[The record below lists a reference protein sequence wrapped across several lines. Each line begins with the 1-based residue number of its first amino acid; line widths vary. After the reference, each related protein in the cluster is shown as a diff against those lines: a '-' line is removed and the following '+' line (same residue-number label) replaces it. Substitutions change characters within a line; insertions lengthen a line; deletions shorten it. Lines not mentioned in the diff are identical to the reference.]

1 VSTTPAVDAIGK
13 IHLEGNIVPASW
25 YQHIS
30 TKDGKPDFVA
40 ITILSDIVYWYR
52 PTEIRDEQTGLVVG
66 YKKKFA
72 ADKLQ
77 RSYDQLAT
85 QFSVSKEQARDACH
99 RLRDAGLIAI
109 EIRHGVRYGQGMIAN
124 NVVYMEPIAAA
135 ILEISYRVTQVGGAK
150 QPTLPPNVDTNT
162 VTSTEISSSLS
173 KGGEPKAKEPE
184 AKTPKQEALESLE
197 KVFFQYG
204 GTLSPPLIERFYA
217 VVDGNPDHPT
227 ERFAHAKKKLEET
240 RSFFKAIDAYRE
252 WTLPKPQSTY
262 QRPKPGIGRA
272 SPPRAEAGPI
282 TPDEKEAKLREWVAA
297 RTKAGMDVPEK
308 LRYLQGAA

>member
-124 NVVYMEPIAAA
+124 NVVYMEPIAAT

-150 QPTLPPNVDTNT
+150 QPAPPSNVDTNT

-173 KGGEPKAKEPE
+173 KDAEPKEEITAKLK
-184 AKTPKQEALESLE
+184 AFLTLQAAFE
-197 KVFFQYG
+197 KYG
-204 GTLSPPLIERFYA
+204 GSPSGFMSDEFYKTFDA
-217 VVDGNPDHPT
+217 NPDHPS
-227 ERFAHAKKKLEET
+227 ERLEFALKRLEEK
-240 RSFFKAIDAYRE
+240 RNFFKAIDAYRE
-252 WTLPKPQSTY
+252 WTLPKPPSTY

-272 SPPRAEAGPI
+272 GPPRAEPGPI